1 MKTKFV
7 LFNFFFALLMILP
20 LPCYVFCA
28 QSVTGEIVSSI
39 ILQER
44 IYLNVGDKAVINLGS
59 KDGVIKGDIL
69 IVTTRIDVMKE
80 KPIGQCAVT
89 SVDVK
94 SSICE
99 IITSNMEIPQGSNVS
114 IPVMYYSM
122 EKFYPAI
129 YKILSKS
136 IDPFPPY
143 EKVKISI
150 YDIFDTQNNV
160 TKFSDRLKQEM
171 KDVFAEKKRV
181 RIVDPKTVKKDFFLY
196 PEDIRNSYGLR
207 TEVMETLGVDVF
219 ITGSYTLNNENA
231 SFIFYKFDKNFNDE
245 KITFQVPLSSFEVAS
260 AQEITSPYKPI
271 PKKEYI
277 PCTVAYR
284 EYHYTPQKDEKRDII
299 GHEAGRDIYKAY
311 DLRKTNFNI
320 VSPVDIL
327 FKMDEQS
334 VNFTGKTE
342 APILLTKGT
351 HKLFA
356 SFKRGYF
363 YNTRDPKLYVSDKPL
378 EKEAVLTVEKDAS
391 IYIEVLF
398 NPSFEGENIEF
409 KIYNVSE
416 KKTQLLKTIIKS
428 ENTKAIELFKD

>member
-409 KIYNVSE
+409 KVYNVSE